1 MKTKACFMDHPFHP
15 MLIVFPLGLWVFS
28 FICDIIFKLSHAPV
42 WNTVVLY
49 SLGGGI
55 IGGVLA
61 ALPGMIDL
69 FSLPP
74 SKAQK
79 IGIWHMIT
87 NIVVLTIMIIVFFLK
102 IFSQTDF
109 VNFILFIIGIILLGL
124 SGWLGG
130 ELVYV
135 NGVSVKKVDNYN
147 E

>member
-1 MKTKACFMDHPFHP
+1 MITKASFMDHPFHP

-28 FICDIIFKLSHAPV
+28 FVCCVIFKITNSSV
-42 WNTVVLY
+42 WNTVSIY

-61 ALPGMIDL
+61 ALPGIIDL

-74 SKAQK
+74 SRAQK
-79 IGIWHMIT
+79 IGIWHMIV
-87 NIVVLTIMIIVFFLK
+87 NINVLTILIIVFFLK
-102 IFSQTDF
+102 IFNQADLIS
-109 VNFILFIIGIILLGL
+109 FILFIIGIILLGL

-135 NGVSVKKVDNYN
+135 NGVAVKKVDNYN
-147 E
+147 D